1 MMSHFRK
8 FKGFSLIELV
18 VVMAIMSVI
27 MGLTGALLTKSV
39 SQHKKQVEI
48 EKVRQLFKQ
57 LGYKAFYNGN
67 TIRVELRENIFEI
80 IQLDNSEIISFEE
93 LTFVPNSFHI
103 NTSAVVTP
111 QTFSIISDDK
121 ISFFTIKGIYKKYD
135 KEKS

>member
-1 MMSHFRK
+1 MSHFRK